1 MVTKIV
7 SGSLVD
13 DIIQIALDNAYLLIN
28 ILIYVMFIGTT
39 FFLDTYMRIFIF
51 SNYIITHNGR
61 MIWKWWEFKRYT
73 STKNGKSAAVTCF
86 IKTIT

>member
-13 DIIQIALDNAYLLIN
+13 DIIQIALDNAYWLIN
-28 ILIYVMFIGTT
+28 N
-39 FFLDTYMRIFIF
+39 TYMRIFIC

-73 STKNGKSAAVTCF
+73 STKNGKSAAVACF
-86 IKTIT
+86 IKTIM

>member
-13 DIIQIALDNAYLLIN
+13 DIIQIAY
-28 ILIYVMFIGTT
+28 
-39 FFLDTYMRIFIF
+39 TYMRIFIC

-73 STKNGKSAAVTCF
+73 STKNGKSAAVACF
-86 IKTIT
+86 IKTIM

>member
-13 DIIQIALDNAYLLIN
+13 DIIQIALDN
-28 ILIYVMFIGTT
+28 
-39 FFLDTYMRIFIF
+39 TYIRIFIF

-73 STKNGKSAAVTCF
+73 STKNGKSAAVACF
-86 IKTIT
+86 IKTIM

>member
-13 DIIQIALDNAYLLIN
+13 DIIQIALDNAYWLIN
-28 ILIYVMFIGTT
+28 ILI
-39 FFLDTYMRIFIF
+39 DNTYIRIFIF

-73 STKNGKSAAVTCF
+73 STKNGKSAAVACF
-86 IKTIT
+86 IKTIM

>member
-13 DIIQIALDNAYLLIN
+13 DIIQIALDNAYWLIN
-28 ILIYVMFIGTT
+28 ILIDIMFIGN
-39 FFLDTYMRIFIF
+39 TYMRIFIC

-73 STKNGKSAAVTCF
+73 STKNGKSAAVACF
-86 IKTIT
+86 IKTIM

>member
-13 DIIQIALDNAYLLIN
+13 DIIQIAY
-28 ILIYVMFIGTT
+28 
-39 FFLDTYMRIFIF
+39 TYMRIFIF

-73 STKNGKSAAVTCF
+73 STKNGKSAAVACF
-86 IKTIT
+86 IKTIM